1 MIAANKSRGK
11 SKPRRRSS
19 SAAPRRRKKSNGG
32 LSGAIKKSMYA
43 AGYGVIRDTG
53 LAYLTPYVPA
63 SLSGIGG
70 AHNADEL
77 VAFGA
82 DYLLAKNTSGDIR
95 QVFVSGMIV
104 EAYRLGRNLS
114 SQFQGG
120 PAVSGIKYV

>member
-1 MIAANKSRGK
+1 M
-11 SKPRRRSS
+11 
-19 SAAPRRRKKSNGG
+19 
-32 LSGAIKKSMYA
+32 GALKKSMYA

-53 LAYLTPYVPA
+53 LAYIQPYIPA

-70 AHNADEL
+70 AQNADEI
-77 VAFGA
+77 VAFGS

-95 QVFVSGMIV
+95 QIFTSGMIV

-120 PAVSGIKYV
+120 PSVSGIEYV

>member
-1 MIAANKSRGK
+1 MIAANKARGK
-11 SKPRRRSS
+11 SKPKRRSS
-19 SAAPRRRKKSNGG
+19 SAAPRRRRKSNGG
-32 LSGAIKKSMYA
+32 LSSAIKKAMYA

-53 LAYLTPYVPA
+53 LAYIQPYIPS

-70 AHNADEL
+70 AHNADEI
-77 VAFGA
+77 VAFGS

-120 PAVSGIKYV
+120 PSVSGIEYV